1 MTAITDS
8 ATASREVTRPTSG
21 NGGGRR
27 RVRKYTADQVPIGSL
42 LLRMFAGLVV
52 LVVFLLPYLIMFF
65 GSVKT
70 KAEIRSVDP
79 TYFPMEW
86 HWENYATMWSTPETP
101 LLQNLISTLV
111 ISVCATL
118 LVLAVALPASYYT
131 ARFRFPGRLVFLFLV
146 IVTQMVQPAV
156 LTSGLFRQFITWGI
170 LDTWAAMILV
180 NAAFNLSFA
189 VWIMHSFFAGI
200 PKEVDEAAQ
209 LDGAGTFAVLTKI
222 NLPLVWPGI
231 VTAVVFTFVASWNE
245 FAASLVLLSTAGNQP
260 LSVALTKFV
269 GQYETSWHYV
279 FGVSVVAIVPVVIL
293 FMAIEKR
300 LVGGLVAGSVK

>member
-1 MTAITDS
+1 MAALTETATTRRA
-8 ATASREVTRPTSG
+8 ATPPPSG
-21 NGGGRR
+21 GR
-27 RVRKYTADQVPIGSL
+27 RVRKYTADQVPLGSL
-42 LLRMFAGLVV
+42 LLRMLAGLVV
-52 LVVFLLPYLIMFF
+52 LTVFLLPYLIMFF

-79 TYFPMEW
+79 TYFPTEW

-111 ISVCATL
+111 ISLCATL

-209 LDGAGTFAVLTKI
+209 LDGAGTFAVLTRI

-245 FAASLVLLSTAGNQP
+245 FAASLVLLTTAGNQP

-293 FMAIEKR
+293 FMIIEKR